1 MLIPMESLANMN
13 TSEFPVIGNPL
24 EAETIYNLASV
35 SVVGSQDQKAASP
48 SNLSAIL
55 IIFALIS
62 LATLFTSKIVNRFKH
77 LAEYSGPWIA
87 AYTRLWI
94 CRVIAS
100 GNSAQLFVDVNKK
113 YGPIARIGPNHLLT
127 SDPTLVRRILA
138 ARSHYTRGPW
148 FDSIRIDPETTNI
161 VSERD
166 TGKHNHLRHQMSG
179 GYGGKEIENLE
190 RDISE
195 RVAEF
200 IQWLDTKA
208 ARSNAEQ
215 IPVDLARPIQYL
227 TVDII
232 THLCF
237 GKPLGFVRESKDLF
251 QFLQTIETQLP
262 IVQHFSVI
270 LELNSLLRRL
280 VAIPFLTPF
289 ITPSA
294 RDKSGIGV
302 IMGVSLS
309 AIYGDCRNL
318 TPVDLSRSHRQAV
331 RSRSGV
337 QERHAR
343 RFQESWTDGR

>member
-1 MLIPMESLANMN
+1 MESLASLN
-13 TSEFPVIGNPL
+13 TSEYPVKGNSL
-24 EAETIYNLASV
+24 EAKTILNLASV
-35 SVVGSQDQKAASP
+35 GIVGSQDQKVATP

-55 IIFALIS
+55 IIFALLSI
-62 LATLFTSKIVNRFKH
+62 ATYFVSKVVNRFKH
-77 LAEYSGPWIA
+77 LSEYPGPWIA

-94 CRVIAS
+94 CRVIGS
-100 GNSAQLFVDVNKK
+100 GNSAQLFVEVNKK
-113 YGPIARIGPNHLLT
+113 YGPIARIGPNHLMT
-127 SDPTLVRRILA
+127 SDPVLVRRILA

-148 FDSIRIDPETTNI
+148 FDSIRIDPKTTNI

-200 IQWLDTKA
+200 VQWLDTKA
-208 ARSNAEQ
+208 ARRDAEQ
-215 IPVDLARPIQYL
+215 KPVDLARPIQYL

-237 GKPLGFVRESKDLF
+237 GKPLGFVRESRDLF

-270 LELNSLLRRL
+270 LELNALLRKL
-280 VAIPFLTPF
+280 VAIPFLVPF

-302 IMGVSLS
+302 IMGVS
-309 AIYGDCRNL
+309 ITVVGWKRRDL
-318 TPVDLSRSHRQAV
+318 TSFTDLSRSH
-331 RSRSGV
+331 
-337 QERHAR
+337 
-343 RFQESWTDGR
+343 